1 MLEKL
6 SNVLV
11 WRIAVPFGRRQL
23 GAAALRWGSAF
34 CVAWCV
40 GVVPLLDW

>member
-11 WRIAVPFGRRQL
+11 WRIAAPFGRRQL
-23 GAAALRWGSAF
+23 WVAALRWGCAF
-34 CVAWCV
+34 CVALCV
-40 GVVPLLDW
+40 GVIPLLNW

>member
-11 WRIAVPFGRRQL
+11 WRIAVPFGKRQL
-23 GAAALRWGSAF
+23 GVAALRWGAAL
-34 CVAWCV
+34 CVALCV
-40 GVVPLLDW
+40 GVVPLLDR

>member
-11 WRIAVPFGRRQL
+11 WRIAVTFGKRQL
-23 GAAALRWGSAF
+23 WVAALRWGCAL
-34 CVAWCV
+34 CVALCV